1 MAADETVL
9 DRNLRAIAERSP
21 RAAERLRLQPPRTAM
36 GFAPA
41 DDGLLAGWLVEGG
54 TTRQL
59 CSRRQPRAEA
69 QRLADGVDIATSA
82 VVVVRGLGM
91 GHHVTLL
98 AERLG
103 AHGAIIVFEPD
114 LALLRAVLE
123 RVDLSPAAA
132 QTNLVLLTDPSDTG
146 AMASAVTGIEALLA
160 SGTTILDHP
169 PSRARLG
176 ASAEAFGAAFAGV
189 MKAVRTNVVTTLV
202 HADVTLRN
210 LVQNIAYYA
219 SCPGV
224 DDLAG
229 RGAGRPAVVVSAG
242 PSLKRNIDLLAA
254 TGVRDRVVIIAV
266 QTVLKQLLARGI
278 RPHFVTALDY
288 HEISRRFYEGL
299 SPEDVD
305 GVTLVAEP
313 KANPAI
319 LRAFPGVIRCPAEDV
334 LDRILGPSMARR
346 RGELPNGA
354 TVAHLA
360 YYLARHIGCDPVI
373 LVGQDLGFTDGQ
385 YYSEGAAIH
394 TVWGPELGEFRT
406 LEMFEWERIARMPSL
421 LRRTTDHLGRPI
433 YTDEQMA
440 TYLVQFERDFMA
452 DDARGLRV
460 IDATEGGVRKQH
472 TRAMP
477 LAEALETFRAAGP
490 APDFAP
496 ARGPE
501 CRVRGVRDR
510 VACVRASAARVGGR
524 CREAGAILRRM
535 LDQHADQA
543 AVNRLIAE
551 VNRVSQGAMG
561 EEAYWLAQHVNQT
574 GQLNRF
580 KADRALEAAADL
592 PPLDRQK
599 REIERDITNVQW
611 LGDAADEVV
620 EILDRGVRVLDGGEV
635 VTRDSNAPRV
645 AGGDA
650 PAGRL
655 TAFVLADAARN
666 GLGLKRD
673 LLWHWADG
681 RTRLAHT
688 LDRLGAARRVAG
700 VIVLTDDPQRA
711 QAAAAGGPKGLR
723 VEFRRIDSPDYR
735 RRAASVA
742 ASRLW
747 SRASWR
753 GGIANLT
760 CFDEAAH
767 PGVLAAAMSHAGV
780 DAGLVLG
787 ADWGLVD
794 PGLIDAVALRHLENP
809 GKHPIAFT
817 QAPPG
822 LAPMVISRAGA
833 EQMARTSGFTGTI
846 GALLGYVPAAAQA
859 DPIAKGVCVN
869 VDARV
874 RDTLWRCIPDTP
886 ALATT
891 LAPLA
896 GLDAT
901 SIAERLAGLAPDVE
915 TVELTL
921 DPDAD
926 PVAIDEALHAGLEGA
941 DCPSLSLR
949 LNAGGGAAL
958 PAMTADAARAMGYAG
973 VHVRLGV
980 DALGAGA
987 VLASPGFGLDVLS
1000 VDLDADTSEALARR
1014 WGRSDIEAVRE
1025 ELCGMFDAAGGG
1037 TGLPHPWIVPR
1048 MTRRD
1053 STYEQIEGFYAR
1065 WIMTLGAAVIDT
1077 PLGAAPDD
1085 RIQPFNWPGGAR
1097 ARRLATH
1104 RVLTPGVPP
1113 LAALAAL
1120 RA

>member
-1 MAADETVL
+1 MASDETVL
-9 DRNLRAIAERSP
+9 ERNLRAIAERSP
-21 RAAERLRLQPPRTAM
+21 RVAEKLRLEPPRTTM
-36 GFAPA
+36 GFATA

-69 QRLADGVDIATSA
+69 QRLAEGVDIGASA

-91 GHHVTLL
+91 GHHVSLL

-114 LALLRAVLE
+114 LGLLRAVLE
-123 RVDLSPAAA
+123 RVDLGPAAA
-132 QTNLVLLTDPSDTG
+132 RTNLVVLTDPSDTA

-169 PSRARLG
+169 PSRARIG
-176 ASAEAFGAAFAGV
+176 ASAEVFGAAFAGV
-189 MKAVRTNVVTTLV
+189 MRAVRTNVVTTLV

-229 RGAGRPAVVVSAG
+229 KAAGRPGVVVSAG
-242 PSLKRNIDLLAA
+242 PSLRRNVDLLSAP
-254 TGVRDRVVIIAV
+254 GVRDRVVIIAV

-288 HEISRRFYEGL
+288 HEISRRFYAGL
-299 SPEDVD
+299 TAEDVE

-334 LDRILGPSMARR
+334 LDRVLGPSMARR
-346 RGELPNGA
+346 RGELQSGA

-360 YYLARHIGCDPVI
+360 YYLARHLGCDPVI

-406 LEMFEWERIARMPSL
+406 LEMLEWERIARMPSL
-421 LRRTTDHLGRPI
+421 LRRTTDHLGRPV

-452 DDARGLRV
+452 DEARGLRV
-460 IDATEGGVRKQH
+460 IDATEGGVCKQH
-472 TRAMP
+472 TRAMT
-477 LAEALETFRAAGP
+477 LAEALASFPAAGP
-490 APDFAP
+490 APGFAP
-496 ARGPE
+496 VLGPE
-501 CRVRGVRDR
+501 VRSRAVRER
-510 VACVRASAARVGGR
+510 VAAVRASAARVGGR
-524 CREAGAILRRM
+524 CREAGSILRRM
-535 LDQHADQA
+535 LDQHADQSR
-543 AVNRLIAE
+543 VNRLIAE
-551 VNRVSQGAMG
+551 VNKVSESAMG

-580 KADRALEAAADL
+580 KVDRALEAASDL
-592 PPLDRQK
+592 PPLERQK

-620 EILDRGVRVLDGGEV
+620 GILDQGVRVLDGGQV
-635 VTRDSNAPRV
+635 VTRDTNEPRISGGEAPE
-645 AGGDA
+645 
-650 PAGRL
+650 GRL
-655 TAFVLADAARN
+655 TAFVLADSSRT
-666 GLGLKRD
+666 GLGLTRD
-673 LLWHWADG
+673 LMAPWANG
-681 RTRLAHT
+681 RTRLSHT

-700 VIVLTDDPQRA
+700 VVVLTDDPVRA
-711 QAAAAGGPKGLR
+711 QAAAAGGPRSLSVQFER
-723 VEFRRIDSPDYR
+723 VDSPEAP
-735 RRAASVA
+735 RRAASIGA
-742 ASRLW
+742 ARLW

-753 GGIANLT
+753 GGLANLT
-760 CFDEAAH
+760 AFDEVVH
-767 PGVLAAAMSHAGV
+767 PGVLASAMARAGV
-780 DAGLVLG
+780 DAGIVLG

-794 PGLIDAVALRHLENP
+794 PGLTDAVVQRHLENP

-822 LAPMVISRAGA
+822 LSPMIISRIGA
-833 EQMARTSGFTGTI
+833 EQMARASGFTGTV

-859 DPIAKGVCVN
+859 DPIAKGVCVE

-874 RDTLWRCIPDTP
+874 RDALWRCIPDTP
-886 ALATT
+886 ALSGV

-896 GLDAT
+896 GLDALT
-901 SIAERLAGLAPDVE
+901 ISQRLAGLEREIE

-921 DPDAD
+921 GAEAD
-926 PVAIDEALHAGLEGA
+926 PIAIDDALRAGLEGA
-941 DCPSLSLR
+941 DRPALTLR
-949 LNAGGGAAL
+949 VGAGAGAAL
-958 PAMTADAARAMGYAG
+958 VAMTADAARKMGYAG
-973 VHVRLGV
+973 VHARLNV
-980 DALGAGA
+980 ATLGAGL

-1025 ELCGMFDAAGGG
+1025 ELCRMFDAAGGG
-1037 TGLPHPWIVPR
+1037 SGLPRPWIVPR
-1048 MTRRD
+1048 MTRGD
-1053 STYEQIEGFYAR
+1053 STYEQIEGFYTR

-1077 PLGAAPDD
+1077 PTDAMPHE
-1085 RIQPFNWPGGAR
+1085 RIQPLGWPEGPR
-1097 ARRLATH
+1097 ERRLATH
-1104 RVLTPGVPP
+1104 RVLTQDDP
-1113 LAALAAL
+1113 ALAAVH
-1120 RA
+1120 A

>member
-9 DRNLRAIAERSP
+9 DRNLRAIAERCP
-21 RAAERLRLQPPRTAM
+21 GVAERLRREAPRTAI

-41 DDGLLAGWLVEGG
+41 EDGLLAGWLVEGG

-69 QRLADGVDIATSA
+69 QRLADGVDIASSA
-82 VVVVRGLGM
+82 VVVVRGMGM
-91 GHHVTLL
+91 GHHVALL

-114 LALLRAVLE
+114 LGLLRAVLE

-132 QTNLVLLTDPSDTG
+132 RTNLIVLTDPSDTG

-176 ASAEAFGAAFAGV
+176 ASAEVFGTAFAGV

-229 RGAGRPAVVVSAG
+229 RGTGRPAVVVSAG

-254 TGVRDRVVIIAV
+254 PGVRDRVVIIAV
-266 QTVLKQLLARGI
+266 QTVLKQLLSRGI

-299 SPEDVD
+299 TAADVE

-334 LDRILGPSMARR
+334 LDRILGPAMARR

-360 YYLARHIGCDPVI
+360 YYLARHLGCDPVI
-373 LVGQDLGFTDGQ
+373 LAGQDLGFTDGQ

-452 DDARGLRV
+452 DDMRGLRV

-472 TRAMP
+472 TRIMP
-477 LAEALETFRAAGP
+477 LAEALSTFRAFGP
-490 APDFAP
+490 TPGFAP
-496 ARGPE
+496 AGGPA
-501 CRVRGVRDR
+501 CRVRAVRDR
-510 VACVRASAARVGGR
+510 VAAVRASAARVGGR

-543 AVNRLIAE
+543 SVNRLIAE
-551 VNRVSQGAMG
+551 VNKVSEQAMG

-580 KADRALEAAADL
+580 KADRALEAASDL
-592 PPLDRQK
+592 PPLERQK
-599 REIERDITNVQW
+599 REIQRDITNVQW
-611 LGDAADEVV
+611 LGDAADQVV
-620 EILDRGVRVLDGGEV
+620 EILDQGVRVLDGGPI

-645 AGGDA
+645 VGGEE
-650 PAGRL
+650 PGGKL
-655 TAFVLADAARN
+655 TAFVLADTGRT
-666 GLGLKRD
+666 GLGLPRD
-673 LLWHWADG
+673 SLLPWANG
-681 RTRLAHT
+681 KTRLAHT
-688 LDRLGAARRVAG
+688 LDRLAAARRVAG
-700 VIVLTDDPQRA
+700 VVVLTDDPERA
-711 QAAAAGGPKGLR
+711 HAAAGRWPGGLR
-723 VEFRRIDSPDYR
+723 VEFQRIEASDYR

-760 CFDEAAH
+760 SFDEAAH
-767 PGVLAAAMSHAGV
+767 PGALAAAMARAGV
-780 DAGLVLG
+780 EAGLVLG
-787 ADWGLVD
+787 ADWSLVD
-794 PGLIDAVALRHLENP
+794 PGLIDAVTHRHLENP

-822 LAPMVISRAGA
+822 LAPMALSRAGA
-833 EQMARTSGFTGTI
+833 EQMARSGGFTGTV

-859 DPIAKGVCVN
+859 DPIAKGVCVD

-886 ALATT
+886 VLSGA

-896 GLDAT
+896 GLDALT
-901 SIAERLAGLAPDVE
+901 IAARLAELGHAVE
-915 TVELTL
+915 TVELAL
-921 DPDAD
+921 DAEAD
-926 PVAIDEALHAGLEGA
+926 PIAVDDALRAGLEGA
-941 DCPSLSLR
+941 DCPSLTLCATS
-949 LNAGGGAAL
+949 GTGAAL
-958 PAMTADAARAMGYAG
+958 VAMTADAARAMGYAG
-973 VHVRLGV
+973 VHLRLGV
-980 DALGAGA
+980 DALGAGV

-1000 VDLDADTSEALARR
+1000 VDLDADTGEALMRR
-1014 WGRSDIEAVRE
+1014 WGRSDIEVVRE
-1025 ELCGMFDAAGGG
+1025 ELCRMFDAAGGG
-1037 TGLPHPWIVPR
+1037 SGLPRPWIVPR

-1077 PLGAAPDD
+1077 PWDATPDE
-1085 RIQPFNWPGGAR
+1085 RIQPLTWPCGAR

-1104 RVLTPGVPP
+1104 RVLTPHAAP
-1113 LAALAAL
+1113 LAPQNA
-1120 RA
+1120 

>member
-9 DRNLRAIAERSP
+9 ERNLRAIAERSP
-21 RAAERLRLQPPRTAM
+21 RVAEKLRLEPPRTTM

-69 QRLADGVDIATSA
+69 QRLAEGVDIGASA
-82 VVVVRGLGM
+82 VVVVRGMGM
-91 GHHVTLL
+91 GHHVSLL

-103 AHGAIIVFEPD
+103 AQGAIIVFEPD
-114 LALLRAVLE
+114 LGLLRAVLE
-123 RVDLSPAAA
+123 RVDLSHAAA
-132 QTNLVLLTDPSDTG
+132 RTNLVVLTDPSDTA

-176 ASAEAFGAAFAGV
+176 AGAEVFGAAFAGV
-189 MKAVRTNVVTTLV
+189 MRAVRTNVVTTLV

-224 DDLAG
+224 NDLAG
-229 RGAGRPAVVVSAG
+229 KAAGRPGVVVSAG
-242 PSLKRNIDLLAA
+242 PSLRRNIDLLSAP
-254 TGVRDRVVIIAV
+254 GVRDRVVIIAV

-299 SPEDVD
+299 TAADVE

-319 LRAFPGVIRCPAEDV
+319 LRAFPGLIRCPAEDV
-334 LDRILGPSMARR
+334 LDRVLGPSMARR
-346 RGELPNGA
+346 RGELQSGA

-360 YYLARHIGCDPVI
+360 YYLARHLGCDPVI

-421 LRRTTDHLGRPI
+421 LRRTTDHLGRPV

-452 DDARGLRV
+452 DGARGLRV
-460 IDATEGGVRKQH
+460 IDATEGGVCKQH
-472 TRAMP
+472 TRVMP
-477 LAEALETFRAAGP
+477 LAEALASFPAAGP

-501 CRVRGVRDR
+501 VRSRAVRER
-510 VACVRASAARVGGR
+510 VAAVRASAARVGGR
-524 CREAGAILRRM
+524 CREAGSILRRM

-543 AVNRLIAE
+543 RVNRLIAE
-551 VNRVSQGAMG
+551 VNKVSEFAMG

-580 KADRALEAAADL
+580 KADRALDAASDL
-592 PPLDRQK
+592 PPLERQK

-620 EILDRGVRVLDGGEV
+620 GILDRGVRVLDGGQV
-635 VTRDSNAPRV
+635 VTRDTTEPRV
-645 AGGDA
+645 SGGEA
-650 PAGRL
+650 PEGRL
-655 TAFVLADAARN
+655 TAFVLADSN
-666 GLGLKRD
+666 HTGLGLTRD
-673 LLWHWADG
+673 LMAPWANG
-681 RTRLAHT
+681 RTRLSHT
-688 LDRLGAARRVAG
+688 LDRLGATRRVAG
-700 VIVLTDDPQRA
+700 VVVLTDDPVRA
-711 QAAAAGGPKGLR
+711 QAAAAGGPRSLPVQFER
-723 VEFRRIDSPDYR
+723 VGTPDAP
-735 RRAASVA
+735 RRAASIGA
-742 ASRLW
+742 ARLW

-753 GGIANLT
+753 GGLANLT
-760 CFDEAAH
+760 VFDEVVN
-767 PGVLAAAMSHAGV
+767 PGVLASAMARAGV
-780 DAGLVLG
+780 DAGIVLG

-794 PGLIDAVALRHLENP
+794 PGLTDAVVQRHLENP

-822 LAPMVISRAGA
+822 LAPMVISRVGA
-833 EQMARTSGFTGTI
+833 EQMARASGFTGTI

-859 DPIAKGVCVN
+859 DPIAKGVCVE

-874 RDTLWRCIPDTP
+874 RDALWRCIPDTP
-886 ALATT
+886 ALSGV

-896 GLDAT
+896 GLDALT
-901 SIAERLAGLAPDVE
+901 ISQRLAGLEREVE

-921 DPDAD
+921 DAETD
-926 PVAIDEALHAGLEGA
+926 PIAIDDALRAGLEGA
-941 DCPSLSLR
+941 DCPALTLR
-949 LNAGGGAAL
+949 VGSGAGAAL
-958 PAMTADAARAMGYAG
+958 VAMTTDAARKMGYAG
-973 VHVRLGV
+973 VHARLGV
-980 DALGAGA
+980 ATLGAGL

-1000 VDLDADTSEALARR
+1000 VDLDADTSEALTRR
-1014 WGRSDIEAVRE
+1014 WGRGDIEAVRE
-1025 ELCGMFDAAGGG
+1025 ELCRMFDAAGGG
-1037 TGLPHPWIVPR
+1037 SGLPRPWIVPR

-1053 STYEQIEGFYAR
+1053 STYEQIEGFYTR

-1077 PLGAAPDD
+1077 PIDAAADE
-1085 RIQPFNWPGGAR
+1085 RIQPLGWPRGAR
-1097 ARRLATH
+1097 DRRHATH
-1104 RVLTPGVPP
+1104 RVLTIHEPAP
-1113 LAALAAL
+1113 AAVHA
-1120 RA
+1120 